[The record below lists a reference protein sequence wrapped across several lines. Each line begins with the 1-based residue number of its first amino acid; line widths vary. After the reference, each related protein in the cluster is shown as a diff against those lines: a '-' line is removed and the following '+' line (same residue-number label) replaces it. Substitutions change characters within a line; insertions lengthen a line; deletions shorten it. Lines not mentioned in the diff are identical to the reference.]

1 MFSNI
6 KETIRWIKI
15 IFGADLNV
23 VECEE
28 CGWVGLIEESLYSLH
43 PFQNGCTIYGCPK
56 CGAIIRFK

>member
-6 KETIRWIKI
+6 KETIQWLKI
-15 IFGADLNV
+15 VFEADPNV

-28 CGWVGLIEESLYSLH
+28 CGWVGSIEEVLHGSH

-56 CGAIIRFK
+56 CGAIERFK